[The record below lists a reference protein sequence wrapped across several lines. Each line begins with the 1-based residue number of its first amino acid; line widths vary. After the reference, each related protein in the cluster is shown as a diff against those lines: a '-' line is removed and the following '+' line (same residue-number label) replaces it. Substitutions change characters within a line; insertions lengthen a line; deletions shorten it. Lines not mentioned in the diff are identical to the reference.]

1 MSLLNIDSLSATVDA
16 VNEHLFFGKSIKEND
31 KVEII
36 AWISSRQGIRGSYCD
51 MFAPTDS
58 DFLEGIK
65 LFTGER
71 MTSKG
76 GSAHVLG
83 EETSRALRLLGAK
96 DKTSKE
102 ALGKA
107 DQGMRKK
114 LKEHEDNIGKTCGL
128 YCCGTCTAAYWRNI
142 TSGGLGKSVDR
153 LSSGLKELKTL
164 RIGNGKYKRFPFYY
178 TMLALYDIDLR
189 EAIEE
194 MRYGA
199 FSLERLLK
207 KTPVNKYDLRRHEL
221 AKRILA
227 RI

>member
-1 MSLLNIDSLSATVDA
+1 MSLLNTDSLAVTVDA
-16 VNEHLFFGKSIKEND
+16 INEQLFFGKPIKEKD
-31 KVEII
+31 KTEII
-36 AWISSRQGIRGSYCD
+36 AWISSRQGEKGSYCG
-51 MFAPTDS
+51 MFAPTEL
-58 DFLEGIK
+58 DFLEGIR

-76 GSAHVLG
+76 GSSHVLG
-83 EETSRALRLLGAK
+83 EETSRTLRLLGAK

-107 DQGMRKK
+107 DQGMRTK
-114 LKEHEDNIGKTCGL
+114 LKEHEDSTGKTCGL

-153 LSSGLKELKTL
+153 LSSGLKELKSL

-178 TMLALYDIDLR
+178 TMLALYEIDLHD
-189 EAIEE
+189 AIEE

-199 FSLERLLK
+199 PSLERLLK
-207 KTPVNKYDLRRHEL
+207 RTPKDKYDLRRHEL

-227 RI
+227 RV